1 MIGCMKQKGTEKMP
15 SWAGVWIEHFDAKVN
30 LLIDGYAMLDKKI
43 DEKID
48 GLRAEMN
55 QRFAMVDERFTEV
68 DARFNHIDA
77 RFNEIDV
84 RFATIDEKFEV
95 VFEVLDDIKK
105 EMKSVKI

>member
-1 MIGCMKQKGTEKMP
+1 MKQRRAGKMP
-15 SWAGVWIEHFDAKVN
+15 SWAGTWIEHFDTKFN
-30 LLIDGYAMLDKKI
+30 LLIDGYTMLDKKI

-55 QRFAMVDERFTEV
+55 ERFAAVDERFVEV
-68 DARFNHIDA
+68 
-77 RFNEIDV
+77 NE
-84 RFATIDEKFEV
+84 RFAAIDEKFEV